1 MAKEL
6 SFLEQLCYS
15 TTRIVTKTID
25 NQYKLATGFFL
36 TFPLEE
42 GEDRSVPVLVT
53 NKHVTKDAKQLT
65 IWVSAKDENG
75 DAIDKTKVEITI
87 DDVAT
92 NTIMHPDSDV
102 DLCIIPIARIL
113 EATEQTTKTNLFLR
127 NFPLS
132 IVMTDDKANTLDAVE
147 DIMMVG
153 YPNGL
158 WDEKNNRP
166 IFRYGITATDPK
178 VDYNGKR
185 EFMIDCACIQGSSG
199 SPVIVY
205 HKGLSTDKFGKDA
218 KIGGVDASLLG
229 IQYSI
234 PIRNTEGKMIKVV
247 TPTSDEIKPVIGL
260 PINLGFIVKSQC
272 IFDFIPILESEFNL
286 TIKKG

>member
-6 SFLEQLCYS
+6 SFLEQLCYN

-25 NQYKLATGFFL
+25 NQFKQATGFFL
-36 TFPLEE
+36 SFPLE
-42 GEDRSVPVLVT
+42 GNEDIKVPVLVT
-53 NKHVTKDAKQLT
+53 NRHVVSDAKELT
-65 IWVSAKDENG
+65 IWVSAKDVNG
-75 DAIDKTKVEITI
+75 DPADNTKVQITI
-87 DDVAT
+87 DDITSKA
-92 NTIMHPDSDV
+92 IMHPDPDV
-102 DLCIIPIARIL
+102 DLSIIPIARIL
-113 EATEQTTKTNLFLR
+113 EAAEHSTRTNLFFR
-127 NFPLS
+127 TFPLN
-132 IVMTDDKANTLDAVE
+132 IVMNDARAKKLDAVE
-147 DIMMVG
+147 DIIMVG

-199 SPVIVY
+199 SPVIIY

-218 KIGGVDASLLG
+218 KVGGVDASLLG

-247 TPTSDEIKPVIGL
+247 TPTSDEVKPVIGL

-272 IFDFIPILESEFNL
+272 IFDFVPILERNFNL
-286 TIKKG
+286 KIKIG